1 MSDDDRDGSWTANSG
16 ITLPDG
22 EEATYNVGLSPFFFS
37 RAGSNG
43 YERMFYGRGRSTS
56 IFASNIGTKGSRY
69 SLDAQL
75 IAIWPSNV
83 MEYQDGRYVL
93 TNPITEANI
102 KAMRNNM
109 DTSDL
114 EGFDAFLERNWG
126 IKPRNEM

>member
-75 IAIWPSNV
+75 IAIWPSRN
-83 MEYQDGRYVL
+83 DGGASIYALSLRCLVS
-93 TNPITEANI
+93 TNN
-102 KAMRNNM
+102 
-109 DTSDL
+109 
-114 EGFDAFLERNWG
+114 G
-126 IKPRNEM
+126 